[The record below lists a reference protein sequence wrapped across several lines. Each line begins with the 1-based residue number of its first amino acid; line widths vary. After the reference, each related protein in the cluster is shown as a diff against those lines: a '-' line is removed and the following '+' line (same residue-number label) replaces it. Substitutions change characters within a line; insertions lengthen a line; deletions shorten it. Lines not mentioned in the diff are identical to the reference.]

1 MNPTA
6 NSFIIYNYLDLER
19 KIYSWPLDNVGARGT
34 TLPQSKTLMTDFPGG
49 TVEGILTAN
58 TGDTG
63 LIPSQ
68 GRFHML

>member
-19 KIYSWPLDNVGARGT
+19 KIYSWPLDNVGVRGT
-34 TLPQSKTLMTDFPGG
+34 TSPQSKTLMMDFPGG

-58 TGDTG
+58 TGEN
-63 LIPSQ
+63 
-68 GRFHML
+68 RFDP